1 MSELSEFIP
10 ITDKM
15 LEKARHDRNFRQRL
29 VSEHLDRLVTAMS
42 RAKNRINTDPAAS
55 TNLQEG
61 ARLAVKL
68 TEILNS
74 IGAKPRR

>member
-1 MSELSEFIP
+1 MSEFIP
-10 ITDKM
+10 ITDEM
-15 LEKARHDRNFRQRL
+15 LEKARRDRNFRQRL
-29 VSEHLDRLVTAMS
+29 VSEHLDRLMTAMS
-42 RAKNRINTDPAAS
+42 RTKNRVNTDPAAS
-55 TNLQEG
+55 AHLQEG

>member
-1 MSELSEFIP
+1 MSDFIP
-10 ITDKM
+10 ITDEM
-15 LEKARHDRNFRQRL
+15 LEKARRDRNFRQKL
-29 VSEHLDRLVTAMS
+29 VSEHLDRLMIAMS
-42 RAKNRINTDPAAS
+42 RAKNRVNTDPAAT

>member
-1 MSELSEFIP
+1 MSEFIP
-10 ITDKM
+10 ITDEM
-15 LEKARHDRNFRQRL
+15 LEKARRDRNFRRRL
-29 VSEHLDRLVTAMS
+29 VSEHLDRLMIAMS
-42 RAKNRINTDPAAS
+42 RAKNRVSIDPAAT

-74 IGAKPRR
+74 IGAKPGR